1 MGMFDWV
8 RYEEDC
14 PNCGKHLDG
23 FQSKDSYCM
32 SEQKKPHKVDNFY
45 TSCYNCKVWINYTR
59 GRNKKK
65 WTRNVYNNYMA
76 DDQTQLYEYTK
87 KFSKKELKALT
98 TEKKKQ

>member
-23 FQSKDSYCM
+23 FQSKSSYSM
-32 SEQKKPHKVDNFY
+32 LEQIKPHKVDNFY
-45 TSCYNCKVWINYTR
+45 TPCYNCKVWINYTK

-65 WTRNVYNNYMA
+65 WTRKVYEDYFG
-76 DDQTQLYEYTK
+76 DDEKLLDEHTK
-87 KFSKKELKALT
+87 KFSKKELKALAT
-98 TEKKKQ
+98 RKR